1 MDPHLTPSWD
11 DAMDAMG
18 HPIFLHDQDY
28 RILRA
33 NSAYLQE
40 AGATLEEVIGHPY
53 WHFFPCGEGP
63 LPGCQSAMAKVS
75 AEKRDV
81 YDTGCSEIAEEF
93 SVPDGRTFLSRS
105 YVARDGQG
113 AYRYSVHILEDIT
126 DRRYLE
132 QAHQAAEA
140 KFQAITTAAL
150 DAIVLIDAED
160 RLVYCNPAFEKLLG
174 YRAEE
179 LEGVPF
185 HDRFVPE
192 RHRAAM
198 QAGMR
203 YFRESGGK
211 TRVGEHTEVEAVH
224 RDGHEIPLELSLAP
238 VQIAGRWHAAGILRD
253 ISERQALEKV
263 REQLANLTAQLP
275 GFIYQC
281 QLWPDGRHAFVYANG
296 GVEDTYGVTPQTV
309 LECPDR
315 VFELMYEADRDE
327 VNRSMER
334 SAKTLTPWRQSFRIH
349 HPSKGTVWLEGNSTP
364 ERQADG
370 STLWHGYL
378 HDITERR
385 RAEQAE
391 QQLREQLEARKHDLE
406 AIFAA
411 AESVSLIKTDLNS
424 VILEASTGAEA
435 LFGYSRE
442 ELIGRHVSLLHTD
455 ADSERLP
462 GYVDPLCHEHQPARM
477 ETELVR
483 RDGSRFPALL
493 TIHPI
498 TNSRGELVEML
509 GVSFDISDQK
519 RAAQD
524 LAEAVAA
531 KTTFLNAVGHDLRT
545 PLNALTGFV
554 ELLATSDL
562 EEEQRQSYVQQ
573 CRHASRRL
581 LELIDSLLDLG
592 RLQSGRLKLQPAPF
606 DLHAAI
612 ESQCTVHRHLAE
624 EHGLQ
629 FTSEIEPGVPQW
641 VEADATR
648 LGQILSNLLGNA
660 IKYTNEGQVD
670 LTVSAGHGEW
680 ISFRVRDTGPGISP
694 EDQEHIF
701 AAFDRAGYRGS
712 RSGHG
717 LGLAIVRELT
727 ELFGGEVSLQSAPGV
742 GSTFS
747 VTLPL
752 PPVAAPEATQN
763 ADSGCGR
770 ASLPLSGDAPASTL
784 NVLVAD
790 DETVNVFLARTLLE
804 QLGCTVTTAE
814 DGAGALE
821 AWQTRTFDALIIDRN
836 MPGFDGE
843 ELAERIRSE
852 ERAQGHTRVP
862 IALYTAYARSEVE
875 SVIEAGLFDAFLSK
889 PLDRAELRQWIE
901 SLAPRRPSDTATTPG
916 ETHGSTSSS

>member
-1 MDPHLTPSWD
+1 
-11 DAMDAMG
+11 
-18 HPIFLHDQDY
+18 
-28 RILRA
+28 
-33 NSAYLQE
+33 
-40 AGATLEEVIGHPY
+40 
-53 WHFFPCGEGP
+53 
-63 LPGCQSAMAKVS
+63 
-75 AEKRDV
+75 
-81 YDTGCSEIAEEF
+81 
-93 SVPDGRTFLSRS
+93 
-105 YVARDGQG
+105 
-113 AYRYSVHILEDIT
+113 
-126 DRRYLE
+126 
-132 QAHQAAEA
+132 
-140 KFQAITTAAL
+140 
-150 DAIVLIDAED
+150 
-160 RLVYCNPAFEKLLG
+160 PAFEKLLG

-179 LEGVPF
+179 LEGTPF

-203 YFRESGGK
+203 YFRESGG
-211 TRVGEHTEVEAVH
+211 RLRIGQHTEVEAIH
-224 RDGHEIPLELSLAP
+224 RDGHEIPLELALAP
-238 VQIAGRWHAAGILRD
+238 VQISGRWHAAGLLRD
-253 ISERQALEKV
+253 ISERRALEAL

-296 GVEDTYGVTPQTV
+296 GVEDTYGVTPETV

-315 VFELMYEADRDE
+315 VFEFMYEADRDE
-327 VNRSMER
+327 VGRSMEH

-378 HDITERR
+378 QDITDRVRAEQELAQNKALLEEFFNQSITGFFFMMLDEPIDWQGATEQQKEALLDYALKHQRVTKINQAMLDQYRAKEEDFIGLTFADFFSYENIEHGRNVLRDLFDQGRAHAVTHERRWDDTSIIINGDYTCLHDEQGRVTGFFGVQEDVTERR

-391 QQLREQLEARKHDLE
+391 RQLREQLEARKHDLE
-406 AIFAA
+406 AIFEA

-435 LFGYSRE
+435 LFGYNRE
-442 ELIGRHVSLLHTD
+442 ELIGQHVSLLHTD

-462 GYVDPLCHEHQPARM
+462 GYVDPVFQEHQPFRM

-498 TNSRGELVEML
+498 TNSRGELVETL

-519 RAAQD
+519 RAAQE

-531 KTTFLNAVGHDLRT
+531 KTTFLNAVSHDLRS

-554 ELLATSDL
+554 DLLAAPDL

-581 LELIDSLLDLG
+581 LELIDSLLDLSRLQAG
-592 RLQSGRLKLQPAPF
+592 RLRLQPAPF

-624 EHGLQ
+624 EHGLR
-629 FTSEIEPGVPQW
+629 FTSKVEPGVPQW

-648 LGQILSNLLGNA
+648 LGQILSNLLSNA
-660 IKYTNEGQVD
+660 IKYTHEGQVD
-670 LTVSAGHGEW
+670 LTVCADAGEQ
-680 ISFRVRDTGPGISP
+680 ITFQVRDTGPGIPP
-694 EDQEHIF
+694 EQQAHIF
-701 AAFDRAGYRGS
+701 AAFDRAGYQGS

-727 ELFGGEVSLQSAPGV
+727 ELFGGEISLQSTPGV
-742 GSTFS
+742 GSTFT

-752 PPVAAPEATQN
+752 PPAAQETERDTDTGV
-763 ADSGCGR
+763 DSTPP
-770 ASLPLSGDAPASTL
+770 PLGGDAPASAL

-790 DETVNVFLARTLLE
+790 DEAVNVFLARTLLE

-814 DGAGALE
+814 DGASALE
-821 AWQTRTFDALIIDRN
+821 AWQTQTFDALVLDRH
-836 MPGFDGE
+836 MPGFDGDQ
-843 ELAERIRSE
+843 LAERIRAE
-852 ERAQGHTRVP
+852 ERAQGRTWVA

-875 SVIEAGLFDAFLSK
+875 PVLETGLFDAFLSK
-889 PLDRAELRQWIE
+889 PLGRTELRQWIK
-901 SLAPRRPSDTATTPG
+901 SLVPRKDPEAATTPG
-916 ETHGSTSSS
+916 ETHGPTSNS